1 MKASP
6 TLAGNMQAVLVDLI
20 ELHVQGKQAHWNI
33 VGTNFRDLHLQL
45 DEIIDAARTFADEMA
60 ERMRALHALPD
71 GRSSTVSKTTA
82 LPEFPTGLINT
93 KDAIEKI
100 VAALEAAVGTMRKV
114 HDEVDE
120 EDPTTA
126 DLLHAF
132 IAKLEQF
139 AWLVNAE
146 TMRATASVTAPDAG
160 KLTEG
165 PRAASGAGSPG
176 VGRCFF
182 GLAEG
187 RWRPFGAPESGG
199 VSQSARLSVPG
210 APGGGRRR
218 PAPRHRPSG
227 RGQSPP

>member
-6 TLAGNMQAVLVDLI
+6 TLTANCQAVLVDLI

-45 DEIIDAARTFADEMA
+45 DEIIEAARGFADEMA

-71 GRSSTVSKTTA
+71 GRSSTVSKSTA
-82 LPEFPTGLINT
+82 LAEFPAGLINT
-93 KDAIEKI
+93 KDAIDKI

-132 IAKLEQF
+132 IAKFEQF
-139 AWLVNAE
+139 AWMVNAE
-146 TMRATASVTAPDAG
+146 TMRATASVT
-160 KLTEG
+160 T
-165 PRAASGAGSPG
+165 
-176 VGRCFF
+176 
-182 GLAEG
+182 AE
-187 RWRPFGAPESGG
+187 SKK
-199 VSQSARLSVPG
+199 
-210 APGGGRRR
+210 
-218 PAPRHRPSG
+218 
-227 RGQSPP
+227 

>member
-6 TLAGNMQAVLVDLI
+6 TLTANLQAVLTDLI
-20 ELHVQGKQAHWNI
+20 ELHLQGKQAHWNI

-45 DEIIDAARTFADEMA
+45 DEIIEAARAFADETA

-82 LPEFPTGLINT
+82 LGEFPAGLIST
-93 KDAIEKI
+93 KDAIERI

-120 EDPTTA
+120 EDPTSA

-139 AWLVNAE
+139 AWMVNAE
-146 TMRATASVTAPDAG
+146 TMKPTARVT
-160 KLTEG
+160 T
-165 PRAASGAGSPG
+165 
-176 VGRCFF
+176 
-182 GLAEG
+182 
-187 RWRPFGAPESGG
+187 PESK
-199 VSQSARLSVPG
+199 
-210 APGGGRRR
+210 
-218 PAPRHRPSG
+218 
-227 RGQSPP
+227 

>member
-6 TLAGNMQAVLVDLI
+6 TLTMNLQAVLVDLI

-45 DEIIDAARTFADEMA
+45 DEIIDSAREFADELA

-71 GRSSTVSKTTA
+71 GRSSTVSKSTSLA
-82 LPEFPTGLINT
+82 EFPSGLINT
-93 KDAIEKI
+93 KDAIERI

-132 IAKLEQF
+132 IAKFEQY

-146 TMRATASVTAPDAG
+146 TMRANSSVTTVDS
-160 KLTEG
+160 K
-165 PRAASGAGSPG
+165 
-176 VGRCFF
+176 
-182 GLAEG
+182 
-187 RWRPFGAPESGG
+187 
-199 VSQSARLSVPG
+199 
-210 APGGGRRR
+210 
-218 PAPRHRPSG
+218 
-227 RGQSPP
+227 